1 MCSTRRL
8 RFLDA
13 RIHTDKEVEERV
25 CPSPFLI
32 DLHRQAYLFGLNYV
46 IILSCNFLTISTLS
60 MLLILQ
66 VYVDPLSPEDMEFI
80 GNTLFPAIDKSIIA
94 KMVAFNNKVN
104 TYFNFFCVEVG
115 RTQ

>member
-1 MCSTRRL
+1 MYSTRRL
-8 RFLDA
+8 RFLDV
-13 RIHTDKEVEERV
+13 RIHTGKEVEEKD
-25 CPSPFLI
+25 CQSPFST

-46 IILSCNFLTISTLS
+46 MIPSCSFLTISTLS

-66 VYVDPLSPEDMEFI
+66 VYVDPLSAEDMEFI

-104 TYFNFFCVEVG
+104 IYFSFFCVEVG
-115 RTQ
+115 RMQ